1 MGVTTTRKTLA
12 SLRRALEDARGE
24 VAARAVDVELC
35 AMLLRAA
42 CARGGVIVP
51 PAKTLVSEWVEAH
64 ATGAQRARRCAL
76 DVAIARASSAIDR
89 GFSLVILRATE
100 RALRAARRAA
110 RAYRRLRAAAMIT
123 VASERAALSARVE
136 CERAKEPA
144 LAGAEPEPAS
154 WTEGARRAQRRV
166 GPGVKKIV
174 PLVMATGAR
183 EQQHFA
189 G

>member
-12 SLRRALEDARGE
+12 SRRRELEAARGD

-42 CARGGVIVP
+42 CARGGMIVP
-51 PAKTLVSEWVEAH
+51 PAKALVSEWLVAH
-64 ATGAQRARRCAL
+64 ATGATRERRCAL
-76 DVAIARASSAIDR
+76 DVAIARASSAIHR

-100 RALRAARRAA
+100 RALRAAKRAV

-123 VASERAALSARVE
+123 VATERAALSARVE
-136 CERAKEPA
+136 CERAREPA
-144 LAGAEPEPAS
+144 LAGVEPEPTA
-154 WTEGARRAQRRV
+154 WAEGARRAQRRV

-183 EQQHFA
+183 EHHFA